1 MTFSPSK
8 VFSAFMEIRAL
19 MMGGVLLVG
28 IYELRIS
35 ACVQCGAQDGVLKNL
50 AFTTKKSLNIF
61 NF

>member
-1 MTFSPSK
+1 
-8 VFSAFMEIRAL
+8 MEIRAL